1 MVGGFALQI
10 RRKEMLHVIVRL
22 QRPSTLSELT
32 VIKVV
37 DISQGQ
43 FEDVEQWAE
52 DEYVGWDIVSMD
64 YCIDEDH
71 YENN

>member
-1 MVGGFALQI
+1 
-10 RRKEMLHVIVRL
+10 MLHVIVRL